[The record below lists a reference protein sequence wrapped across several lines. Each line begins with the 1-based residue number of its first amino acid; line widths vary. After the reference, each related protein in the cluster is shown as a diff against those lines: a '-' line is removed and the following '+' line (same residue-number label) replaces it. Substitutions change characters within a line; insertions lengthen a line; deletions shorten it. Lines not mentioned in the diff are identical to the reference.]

1 MQHKLPTQWILYINC
16 LLCLSRDS
24 YAAGSTF
31 SVAEPASIWDT
42 TFWPGNLRGRFCNP
56 SLCLFVRLS
65 VRPSVCPSVR
75 PSIRPSVR
83 LSVRPSVYSSVRLS
97 VRPSVHLSGLICF
110 FFWISFFGFFAPSL
124 KLTKMKKQKKK
135 KKKLAEKSKAT
146 YLLLFYLFLFG
157 FFFLDFSPLLLTKMK
172 KQNINK

>member
-135 KKKLAEKSKAT
+135 KRNWQKNLR
-146 YLLLFYLFLFG
+146 LRIC
-157 FFFLDFSPLLLTKMK
+157 FFFIFFCLDFFFWIFLPFS
-172 KQNINK
+172 